1 MKRIAVLLSCV
12 ALLAIASSC
21 NKPEPAP
28 QPQPQPV
35 NPTSITISPT
45 TVSLSVG
52 ETQQLT
58 AVVEPTDHNFSVTY
72 SSNKAEVATVDNNG
86 LVTAV
91 AEGEA
96 MITATVGDLS
106 ATAKV
111 TVEGATISAEQELPL
126 LNFDPKKDESEKII
140 DPEILAYEE
149 KLGRQ
154 PQEISYSSKLV
165 IPGFV
170 NKDLSVIP
178 AVAYGIE
185 IEETADI
192 ILCYSKE
199 PVENATKTKE
209 MLGKLGF
216 TKFEKV
222 NVRIDSDG
230 NTVPGFRSRNDKNKE
245 ISLVAKQDFSHKGDF
260 GASMSIE
267 IQRHYLIPT
276 EHKILV
282 NAKDAPSIETL
293 LTKDSKKIKDFE
305 NTLGLRVLEES
316 EEGSVNQRFNTKPE
330 CVSKTNLAWV
340 LYVRTS
346 FFSDQ
351 LFINSQ
357 SNAVAGYTDLY
368 SDDFK
373 NYLANIGFDKNY
385 QIIKETVLAENAQG
399 DTCMGYIDLMFN
411 CCYIQF
417 VPKESMEQVYHGPQ
431 RFSHRALQSGMTA
444 LDRPV
449 TCLLDR

>member
-12 ALLAIASSC
+12 ALLTIVSSC
-21 NKPEPAP
+21 NKPDPA
-28 QPQPQPV
+28 PQPQPV
-35 NPTSITISPT
+35 NPTGITISPT

-58 AVVEPTDHNFSVTY
+58 AVVEPTDHNFSVIY
-72 SSNKAEVATVDNNG
+72 SSNKATVATVDNKG

-96 MITATVGDLS
+96 MITATVGNLS

-111 TVEGATISAEQELPL
+111 TVKGASISAEQELPL
-126 LNFDPKKDESEKII
+126 LKFDPKKDDSEKII
-140 DPEILAYEE
+140 DDEILAYEG

-154 PQEISYSSKLV
+154 PQDIKYSSKV
-165 IPGFV
+165 TVPGFV

-178 AVAYGIE
+178 AVAYGIV

-199 PVENATKTKE
+199 SVENATKTQE
-209 MLGKLGF
+209 MLRKLGF

-230 NTVPGFRSRNDKNKE
+230 NTVPGFRSRNDQNKE
-245 ISLVAKQDFSHKGDF
+245 ISLIAKQDYSHKDDF
-260 GASMSIE
+260 DANMSIE
-267 IQRHYLIPT
+267 IQRHYPIPT
-276 EHKILV
+276 AHKILRD
-282 NAKDAPSIETL
+282 AKDMPSIEAL
-293 LTKDSKKIKDFE
+293 LTKDSKKIEEFE
-305 NTLGLRVLEES
+305 NTLGLRALEES
-316 EEGSVNQRFNTKPE
+316 KEGSVNQRFNTKPE
-330 CVSKTNLAWV
+330 CVNKTNLEWV

-351 LFINSQ
+351 LFINAQ
-357 SNAVAGYTDLY
+357 SNAIEGYTDLY

-373 NYLANIGFDKNY
+373 SYLASIGFDKDY
-385 QIIKETVLAENAQG
+385 QIIKETVLAKNAQG
-399 DTCMGYIDLMFN
+399 DICMGYIDLMFN

-417 VPKESMEQVYHGPQ
+417 VPKETSQESYHGPQ
-431 RFSHRALQSGMTA
+431 RASRRAVQGCMTA
-444 LDRPV
+444 LERPV